1 MPPLWHTA
9 KEEILLMFSLY
20 ADAKAIVMRETKKRN
35 KSRTSWRLPSF
46 LELPYSNDIIVL
58 VVKEAPICFPFQV
71 EEMPVNTDESFSL
84 DMEVFQLWTFR
95 PLVVSVFLHPAK
107 LTDEFVLVFE
117 RHVAIIM
124 RCLERRMH
132 ACRTADADDRAWL
145 AVVFGRR

>member
-58 VVKEAPICFPFQV
+58 VVKEAPICFPLQV
-71 EEMPVNTDESFSL
+71 EEMPVDADESFPL